1 MDKECWIWSCQ
12 AEGKE
17 ENLDDVKEGMQR
29 VVVTEEDVSESELET
44 DDSH

>member
-1 MDKECWIWSCQ
+1 M
-12 AEGKE
+12 
-17 ENLDDVKEGMQR
+17 DDVKEGMQR

>member
-1 MDKECWIWSCQ
+1 M
-12 AEGKE
+12 
-17 ENLDDVKEGMQR
+17 DDVKKGMQR